1 MQPITCNRHFQ
12 HNIIIFY
19 SHSKISKLSLSQTDK
34 ETTEYF
40 LKREKISSVLPDKFL
55 AEDTI
60 KAEVKLIPTET
71 TCPACGSSLDN
82 KDSKQGTVY
91 GCGKVWQSMR

>member
-1 MQPITCNRHFQ
+1 M
-12 HNIIIFY
+12 
-19 SHSKISKLSLSQTDK
+19 
-34 ETTEYF
+34 EYF
-40 LKREKISSVLPDKFL
+40 LKRKKIPSVLPDKLL

-60 KAEVKLIPTET
+60 KAKLKLIPAET